1 MEAEIVRFEK
11 WRSDSR
17 VRLRNR
23 NATQFQPAPWRDADP
38 LNVQRHAKPLAEFLL
53 NPSLC
58 ALRLHIQV
66 HAQEGGGE
74 ACEQCRKQPANKSP
88 DPEHPTNITQRSP
101 AEKLSCKTPSS
112 S

>member
-11 WRSDSR
+11 WRSDSG

-23 NATQFQPAPWRDADP
+23 NATQSQTAPWRHANPLDP
-38 LNVQRHAKPLAEFLL
+38 QRHAKALAEFLL

-74 ACEQCRKQPANKSP
+74 AC
-88 DPEHPTNITQRSP
+88 D
-101 AEKLSCKTPSS
+101 
-112 S
+112 